1 MWSALEPCSR
11 DRFCRPGS
19 PPSSGDRCDSA
30 GLSEELTNTLKKAA
44 HEALG
49 ATCVPEDFVQIPA
62 IPRTHNAKPMRNV
75 VGRLFLAESSSLND
89 VSEIANASC
98 LLELKAAI
106 DEWRFQQALPQL
118 DERC

>member
-1 MWSALEPCSR
+1 MSPAPATV
-11 DRFCRPGS
+11 FCRPGS
-19 PPSSGDRCDSA
+19 SPSADDLRGSA

-49 ATCVPEDFVQIPA
+49 AMVVPEDFVQIPA